1 MGRWYLRQ
9 LELEKDS
16 FADVTVFATTAV
28 DGETQQDSSK
38 AGAAAL
44 VIYLNPEL
52 EQLRQLVA
60 GARARLAGLETEY
73 TKNKSRVDA
82 VQSALFRRLREH
94 YQKRGSAFIVAI
106 QSPQARIS
114 GAAWKRQLNQ
124 LARP

>member
-9 LELEKDS
+9 SELEKDS

-44 VIYLNPEL
+44 VIYLNPEF
-52 EQLRQLVA
+52 EQLRRLVA

-82 VQSALFRRLREH
+82 VQSALFRRSREH

>member
-52 EQLRQLVA
+52 EQLRQLMA
-60 GARARLAGLETEY
+60 GACARLAGLETEY

-82 VQSALFRRLREH
+82 VQSALFRRLRER
-94 YQKRGSAFIVAI
+94 YQKRG
-106 QSPQARIS
+106 
-114 GAAWKRQLNQ
+114 
-124 LARP
+124 